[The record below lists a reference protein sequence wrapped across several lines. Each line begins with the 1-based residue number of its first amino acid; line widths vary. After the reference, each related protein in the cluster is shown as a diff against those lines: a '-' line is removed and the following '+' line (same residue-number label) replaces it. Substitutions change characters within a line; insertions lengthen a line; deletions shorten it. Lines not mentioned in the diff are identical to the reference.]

1 MGIIYGV
8 LFTLS
13 FIVEL
18 VFIPLSLFNL
28 FFIYLI
34 IPTILLRTEKLH
46 QQNVITC
53 LSDMCILCCIHIHS
67 SNRLLLS
74 SQCF

>member
-1 MGIIYGV
+1 MGIIYV
-8 LFTLS
+8 VFFILS

-34 IPTILLRTEKLH
+34 IPTILLRVEKLH
-46 QQNVITC
+46 LQNVITC
-53 LSDMCILCCIHIHS
+53 LSDMRILCCIDIHS
-67 SNRLLLS
+67 SN
-74 SQCF
+74 FF